1 MRTMKYFAA
10 VLLTAVIML
19 LGIPAMTVS
28 AAQIKLYDEGGRL
41 TSEQFAE
48 CEKRIRQ
55 ASDKTGMNIAVVL
68 GVQNRSDT
76 AIEVLADTSYDEL
89 FGKKTD
95 GLLYYMD
102 LKGNAPYDYISTSGM
117 GQMYYTNADNNN
129 RVYDMLKEIST
140 YLYPVG
146 SEDVYGGV
154 MKFCELTEYYYEQ
167 GVPDRYYVYDD
178 QYHEYYHAENG
189 ELITTRNKPYY
200 DWYMIPFMAVFGGVT
215 GLFVAGIV
223 FLVVKIRYKFKSSL
237 SPTTYVNRKN
247 VTYREQYDKFV
258 RTSTSRVRIESSSS
272 GGGGGGGGGGY
283 SSGGHGGGGY
293 HR

>member
-1 MRTMKYFAA
+1 MKKIKYLAA
-10 VLLTAVIML
+10 VLLTTVIML
-19 LGIPAMTVS
+19 LGVPALSVS
-28 AAQIKLYDEGGRL
+28 AAQIKLYDEGKRL
-41 TSEQFAE
+41 SASEFAE
-48 CEKRIRQ
+48 CEKRIQQ

-102 LKGNAPYDYISTSGM
+102 LKGSSPYDYISTSGM

-154 MKFCELTEYYYEQ
+154 MKFAELTEYYYEQ

-178 QYHEYYHAENG
+178 QFHEYYHVEDG
-189 ELITTRNKPYY
+189 ELITTTSKPYH
-200 DWYMIPFMAVFGGVT
+200 DWFMIPVMAVFGGLI
-215 GLFVAGIV
+215 GLVAGGIV
-223 FLVVKIRYKFKSSL
+223 FLSVKARYKFKYSL

-247 VTYREQYDKFV
+247 VNYREQYDKFV

-272 GGGGGGGGGGY
+272 GGSHGGGGY
-283 SSGGHGGGGY
+283 SSGGHGGGGF